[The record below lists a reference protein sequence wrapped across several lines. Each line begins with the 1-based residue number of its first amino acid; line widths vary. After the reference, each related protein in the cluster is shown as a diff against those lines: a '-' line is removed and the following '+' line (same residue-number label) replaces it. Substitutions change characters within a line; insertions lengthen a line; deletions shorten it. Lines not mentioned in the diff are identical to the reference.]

1 MTPWAPPLGV
11 RIVNRPQLGGNRKS
25 SAPLKTV
32 ALSGQK
38 AVRSTSAARENQ
50 RPAKLG
56 PSLRRAPGQNRTLL
70 LLSHKQRAN
79 ENNSGTPAPGP
90 SLQPTPLQRD
100 CSSDSLLPWEQPVEE
115 VAKEC
120 SGGTLHGRTW
130 GRAWSPGRKNRRIEI
145 TWLAAIR
152 ISRMPGKQCVGQ

>member
-25 SAPLKTV
+25 APLKTV
-32 ALSGQK
+32 ALSGQR

-79 ENNSGTPAPGP
+79 ENNSGTPALAPHCSP
-90 SLQPTPLQRD
+90 PLCRETVQVTH
-100 CSSDSLLPWEQPVEE
+100 S
-115 VAKEC
+115 
-120 SGGTLHGRTW
+120 
-130 GRAWSPGRKNRRIEI
+130 SPGSSLWRKWPRSAREELCMDGLGEGPGLQEGK
-145 TWLAAIR
+145 TEGLKSHGWQQSGSPGCLA
-152 ISRMPGKQCVGQ
+152 SSV